1 MLQKRIVNEMRK
13 NSEECKKFVV
23 YIEIIEKR
31 NIVKNMTKNKYVKKC
46 EKQIVYG
53 IKKILEICNRFDNS
67 KNIKK

>member
-1 MLQKRIVNEMRK
+1 
-13 NSEECKKFVV
+13 
-23 YIEIIEKR
+23 
-31 NIVKNMTKNKYVKKC
+31 MTKNKYVKKC